1 LVSFEERADFALKYI
16 LVLNS
21 QYFLTLV

>member
-16 LVLNS
+16 LFLNS